1 MIIVLGK
8 RAIAIQVQNSGLLF
22 WMCLPLK
29 FLLLQKSTHNRH
41 TNIMLCSSR
50 KTPYVWPFSQ
60 SSQKTDPCL
69 LKTGHQCRAHV
80 FLRMHKDDVQ
90 NALMKNALDVSCSS
104 LLYYQL
110 SRLKSVQKG
119 LRFCF
124 KDHFIVSFAFF
135 DFEN

>member
-1 MIIVLGK
+1 MPFKCKILVCF
-8 RAIAIQVQNSGLLF
+8 SGCVYHSSF
-22 WMCLPLK
+22 CFCKNP
-29 FLLLQKSTHNRH
+29 H
-41 TNIMLCSSR
+41 TTDTQTSCCAVAEKPPTFDHFR
-50 KTPYVWPFSQ
+50 KVRK
-60 SSQKTDPCL
+60 KTDPCL

-110 SRLKSVQKG
+110 SRLKSVQKC

-124 KDHFIVSFAFF
+124 KDHFIASFAFS
-135 DFEN
+135 DFAI